1 MPRKPGSY
9 KKGSYKKP
17 RRPTRRKKKS
27 QVTRIVV
34 ITLGFV
40 LLLFFSLYGLNYLK
54 QNSSSDFS
62 KERLSASEMDNLIKE
77 IDNSL
82 TGAFFDVGI
91 SSKNIESKRIYN
103 KELEKLTWE
112 YKDMRI
118 VPEKGI
124 GPAKIKK
131 ALEDS
136 IFAKF
141 PVEHEVKSGRNSL
154 TAYIKINDVT
164 THKVRF
170 DFNDQKPVQAKSK
183 KEKTKKAAK
192 KPEQEKTKD
201 KTIKSSDKS
210 RASIPK
216 KETIDRNITKPKIV
230 IIVDDI
236 GQNKGPIDQLL
247 KIPAPITFAV
257 LPNLPYSNYAADKAD
272 NKGWDVILHMPMEP
286 KESSGYTA
294 ADAGDNA
301 LLVGLPKDVI
311 LSKLN
316 KSLSSVPHAKGVNNH
331 MGSKFMEN
339 GELTELILTDLK
351 SKGLIFVDSKTSSQ
365 SKGYETA
372 LDLGMKTAQRD
383 VFLDNSSKSS
393 QYVKDQLKKL
403 VDISKKRGYAIGI
416 CHPYPATVKAL
427 SEMIPKIEDE
437 VEVVSIS
444 TIVNQGSKLGRN

>member
-9 KKGSYKKP
+9 KKS
-17 RRPTRRKKKS
+17 RRPTRRKKNA
-27 QVTRIVV
+27 QVTRIVLFT
-34 ITLGFV
+34 IGFILV
-40 LLLFFSLYGLNYLK
+40 LFFSLYGLNYLK

-77 IDNSL
+77 IDDSL
-82 TGAFFDVGI
+82 TGAFFNVGI
-91 SSKNIESKRIYN
+91 SSKNIESKKVYN

-124 GPAKIKK
+124 SSVKVKK

-141 PVEHEVKSGRNSL
+141 PVEHEVKSGENSL
-154 TAYIKINDVT
+154 TAYLKINGVT
-164 THKVRF
+164 THKIQF
-170 DFNDQKPVQAKSK
+170 DFNNQKPSQAKPK
-183 KEKTKKAAK
+183 KEKTKKVVK
-192 KPEQEKTKD
+192 KPEQEKIKD
-201 KTIKSSDKS
+201 KTIKSSDKAK
-210 RASIPK
+210 ASIPK
-216 KETIDRNITKPKIV
+216 KETIDKNIAKSKIV
-230 IIVDDI
+230 IIVDDL
-236 GQNKGPIDQLL
+236 GQTKKPIDQLL

-257 LPNLPYSNYAADKAD
+257 LPDLPYSNYAADKAD
-272 NKGWDVILHMPMEP
+272 KKGWDVILHMPMEP

-294 ADAGDNA
+294 VDAGDNV
-301 LLVGLPKDVI
+301 LLVGLSKDVI

-316 KSLSSVPHAKGVNNH
+316 KSLSSVPHVIGLNNH

-339 GELTELILTDLK
+339 GELTELILKDLK
-351 SKGLIFVDSKTSSQ
+351 GKGLIFVDSKTSSG

-393 QYVKDQLKKL
+393 QYVKDQLEKL

-416 CHPYPATVKAL
+416 CHPYPGTVKAL
-427 SEMIPKIEDE
+427 SEMLPEINNE